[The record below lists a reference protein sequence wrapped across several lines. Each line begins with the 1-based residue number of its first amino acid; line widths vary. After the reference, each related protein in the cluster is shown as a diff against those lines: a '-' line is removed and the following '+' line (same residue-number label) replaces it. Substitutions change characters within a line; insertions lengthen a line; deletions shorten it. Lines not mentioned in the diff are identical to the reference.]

1 MIKLNVFCPLWQTY
15 IYIIEIA
22 EREQELKGN
31 DTDLKS
37 HHSPECY
44 VTTGHGHGIMIWPC
58 VLVSIPTVNQ

>member
-15 IYIIEIA
+15 IIEIA

-31 DTDLKS
+31 YTDLKS